1 MTDIKPIGTTE
12 AAARLNVSRPTL
24 TRMAQ
29 DGRLKPLHKGAG
41 QRGAYVF
48 DEADIERYAEQ
59 KRGR

>member
-1 MTDIKPIGTTE
+1 MTDTKPIGTPE

-29 DGRLKPLHKGAG
+29 SGKITPLHKANG

-48 DEADIERYAEQ
+48 DESEVERVAQERQ
-59 KRGR
+59 R